1 MNTYLTIFLIT
12 AATGLGGLTLGSGLV
27 VAVHSPSD
35 RTVSIL
41 LRFAAGIMLS
51 VVCFHLISDATEQ
64 LSSFS
69 AAACIFL
76 GGVLTYLLNRFIDRH
91 ANHCHTHTHG
101 SYVEHHHHLHG
112 GAHPHD
118 LPAHDHHH
126 GHQHGEK
133 GDMCACGN
141 HTMYR
146 AGLLLA
152 GAIALHNL
160 PVGMVI
166 GASFSAHSHTAI
178 HGGTLTALMFGLH
191 SIPEGMSIAAPLLS
205 GGARGGKTIGITALC
220 GLPTVLGALLGYS
233 IGTMSPMLLSLTICV
248 AAGAMLYVIFG
259 ELLPE
264 SEQLWQHRLACFAT
278 LFGILLGLALI
289 GSSHIH

>member
-1 MNTYLTIFLIT
+1 
-12 AATGLGGLTLGSGLV
+12 
-27 VAVHSPSD
+27 
-35 RTVSIL
+35 
-41 LRFAAGIMLS
+41 
-51 VVCFHLISDATEQ
+51 
-64 LSSFS
+64 
-69 AAACIFL
+69 
-76 GGVLTYLLNRFIDRH
+76 
-91 ANHCHTHTHG
+91 
-101 SYVEHHHHLHG
+101 
-112 GAHPHD
+112 
-118 LPAHDHHH
+118 
-126 GHQHGEK
+126 
-133 GDMCACGN
+133 
-141 HTMYR
+141 MYR